1 MVKPVSRTMAKATV
15 GIGMKAT
22 NGLVDAKTQS
32 VSVARHAQPAHPV
45 LWGESTVDGEGKGN
59 GVSVTWSVLNSLA

>member
-22 NGLVDAKTQS
+22 NGLVDAK
-32 VSVARHAQPAHPV
+32 A
-45 LWGESTVDGEGKGN
+45 TVDGEAKATN
-59 GVSVTWSVLNSLA
+59 GLA